1 MGATHSHH
9 RGYKRHA
16 KRKLQETTNIEYAK
30 HKRLKRLGG
39 KESLRRAWLASWPR
53 SSRPLRIESLLLL
66 RHGEPHVQGDF
77 GAIIDEDAKDASLPG
92 LRHCGFANLPVFVGA
107 LVLVAKH
114 YAMKHNVNP
123 MLLSGVLVGL
133 ASKLEKG
140 LMSWEQAMQV
150 LERAFVSTPPR
161 SLEGG
166 QWWHSAWAKYLF
178 AAFAGTSV
186 SGTADHGNYVA
197 TALVEVTPQTFEA
210 MPYNTI
216 SGFGHVEPELAVR
229 MARSLYE
236 KKHVHKAAE
245 ADTTLDVQALDTSA
259 VAGKGVQAL
268 DTSTVAGKGVQAL
281 DTSAVAGKVIKIAVI
296 DEGVD
301 IAHPALKNNIWTN
314 PGEVCGDNI
323 DNDGNN
329 LVDDCHG
336 WDFVQQSHVVTGH
349 AGHGTHV
356 AGIVVAN
363 SKRNGVMGMAYEAQ
377 IMVLRT
383 NRDVKNNERYVGAKN
398 VVSQAIRY
406 AVDNHAD
413 IINYS
418 GHLNA
423 NADTDAALEYAYSKG
438 VVVVAA
444 AGNDG
449 LDGPNYPARHP
460 TCIAVGNALD
470 NKTLNSNSHRAGQ
483 NSNFVSAPGT
493 NVWSTWPG
501 NKYARRTGTSMASP
515 YVTDV
520 VARMLSANPDMTP
533 KDVMNVL
540 ALTSSNSKVAKQAA
554 QMSPSVPFVLLALAG
569 AATVNAIHKRV
580 LKNSNKGYD
589 PENRPWS
596 IPD

>member
-1 MGATHSHH
+1 
-9 RGYKRHA
+9 
-16 KRKLQETTNIEYAK
+16 
-30 HKRLKRLGG
+30 
-39 KESLRRAWLASWPR
+39 
-53 SSRPLRIESLLLL
+53 LLLL
-66 RHGEPHVQGDF
+66 RHGQPHVQGDF
-77 GAIIDEDAKDASLPG
+77 GGLIDEDAKDASLPG
-92 LRHCGFANLPVFVGA
+92 LQHCGFANLPVFVGA

-161 SLEGG
+161 PLEGG
-166 QWWHSAWAKYLF
+166 QWWHSAWAKFLF

-197 TALVEVTPQTFEA
+197 TALLEVTPQTFEA
-210 MPYNTI
+210 MPYSPK
-216 SGFGHVEPELAVR
+216 SGFGHVNPELAVQ
-229 MARSLYE
+229 MSLSMYE
-236 KKHVHKAAE
+236 EQHRRDDKAAE
-245 ADTTLDVQALDTSA
+245 GDTKLDVQALDTSA
-259 VAGKGVQAL
+259 VAG
-268 DTSTVAGKGVQAL
+268 T
-281 DTSAVAGKVIKIAVI
+281 VIKIAVI
-296 DEGVD
+296 DGGVD
-301 IAHPALKNNIWTN
+301 IEHPALKDNIWTN

-329 LVDDCHG
+329 FVDDCHG
-336 WDFVQQSHVVTGH
+336 WDFVQQSHVVGDH
-349 AGHGTHV
+349 QGHGTHV

-363 SKRNGVMGMAYEAQ
+363 SKQNGVMGMAYDAK
-377 IMVLRT
+377 IMVLR
-383 NRDVKNNERYVGAKN
+383 VFHGGLVMGLGK
-398 VVSQAIRY
+398 AIRY
-406 AVDNHAD
+406 AVDNKAD
-413 IINYS
+413 IINFS
-418 GHLNA
+418 GHLKYEDE
-423 NADTDAALEYAYSKG
+423 DTNSALEYAYSKG

-444 AGNDG
+444 AGNNG
-449 LDGPNYPARHP
+449 LDEPNYPARHP

-470 NKTLNSNSHRAGQ
+470 NKTLNSKSHRAGQ

-493 NVWSTWPG
+493 NVLSTVPG
-501 NKYARRTGTSMASP
+501 NKYAKLSGTSMASP
-515 YVTDV
+515 YVSGV
-520 VARMLSANPDMTP
+520 VARMLSANPHMTP

-569 AATVNAIHKRV
+569 AATVKAIHKHV
-580 LKNSNKGYD
+580 VANPSKEYD